1 MKCDV
6 ARRQSNDSWRRKLK
20 ARLAAGCEADDRVDI
35 NWKGREVAGL
45 LLLLDVTLCECSPR
59 VCQGVLMT
67 GRLYYIITSPQ
78 RHLRKARRSLA
89 DEKNN
94 KLLVS
99 RSPSKL
105 TVKSRSWPNTV

>member
-1 MKCDV
+1 ML
-6 ARRQSNDSWRRKLK
+6 ALMQNTISNKL
-20 ARLAAGCEADDRVDI
+20 
-35 NWKGREVAGL
+35 
-45 LLLLDVTLCECSPR
+45 
-59 VCQGVLMT
+59 
-67 GRLYYIITSPQ
+67 ITSPQ
-78 RHLRKARRSLA
+78 RHLRKARRSSA